1 MTAPAGP
8 MTFFQGSLAKPTL
21 ATWAFQAW
29 VRAARVLRLPAYQA
43 FAHISR
49 GSAVALKVGSRVSGV
64 WSIKSRVAE
73 APLALV
79 EVHALI
85 MVLSFWRCH
94 SDM

>member
-1 MTAPAGP
+1 MTI
-8 MTFFQGSLAKPTL
+8 FHGSLANPTL

-29 VRAARVLRLPAYQA
+29 VTAARALMVPAYQA
-43 FAHISR
+43 FAHISS

-64 WSIKSRVAE
+64 WSIRSRVAD

-85 MVLSFWRCH
+85 M
-94 SDM
+94 